1 MDIKQIRV
9 KVSSGHFAVDDH
21 ALTEALKEGILVD
34 DMVYA
39 IMHGKIIEDYPERS
53 RCLIFANLP
62 SGLPLHVVVEYAWPE
77 EVNIITTYI
86 PEKQKWIESQIRK
99 RRSKKR

>member
-1 MDIKQIRV
+1 MDIEYIRS
-9 KVSSGHFAVDDH
+9 KVLSGHYAVDDH
-21 ALTEALKEGILVD
+21 ALIEALKEGILVD

-39 IMHGKIIEDYPERS
+39 ILHGHIIEDYPERS

-62 SGLPLHVVVEYAWPE
+62 SGLPLHVVVEYAWLE

-86 PEKQKWIESQIRK
+86 PEKQRWIKSQIRRK
-99 RRSKKR
+99 RRKKR